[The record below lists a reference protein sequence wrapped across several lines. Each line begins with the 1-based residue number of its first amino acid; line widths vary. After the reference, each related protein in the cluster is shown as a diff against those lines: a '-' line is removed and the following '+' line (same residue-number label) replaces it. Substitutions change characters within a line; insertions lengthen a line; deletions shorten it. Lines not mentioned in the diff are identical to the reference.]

1 MTAETCPHYLALTAE
16 EIGDGATAFKCS
28 PPVREAANRE
38 LLWDGLRAGLLD
50 FIASDHSPCTAAM
63 KERGGGDFG
72 AAWGGISS
80 LQLGLPVVWTEAR
93 RRGVPLSE
101 VAGWMARAPAEFAGL
116 PAKGRIAP
124 GFDADFCIFAPDE
137 SFVVD
142 PKRLHHRHPVTP
154 YAGRNLCGVVRRT
167 ILRGEVVDGKRP
179 RGQLLARHAA

>member
-1 MTAETCPHYLALTAE
+1 MSFCGTA
-16 EIGDGATAFKCS
+16 
-28 PPVREAANRE
+28 
-38 LLWDGLRAGLLD
+38 WAGILD

-63 KERGGGDFG
+63 KELGGGDFG

-80 LQLGLPVVWTEAR
+80 LQLGLPSYGPRRE
-93 RRGVPLSE
+93 RRGVPLSQ

-142 PKRLHHRHPVTP
+142 PKRLFHRI
-154 YAGRNLCGVVRRT
+154 R
-167 ILRGEVVDGKRP
+167 
-179 RGQLLARHAA
+179 